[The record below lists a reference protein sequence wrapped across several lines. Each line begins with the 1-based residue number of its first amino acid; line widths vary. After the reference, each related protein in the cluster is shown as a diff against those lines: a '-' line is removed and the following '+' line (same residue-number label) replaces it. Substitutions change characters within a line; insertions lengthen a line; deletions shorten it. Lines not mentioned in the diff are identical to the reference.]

1 MGIFANKYPQ
11 KKKTKKIL
19 PSYQNEILCKS
30 FKHYNSYQIIYEVN
44 IFTQY

>member
-11 KKKTKKIL
+11 KKKKKIL

-44 IFTQY
+44 ILTQY